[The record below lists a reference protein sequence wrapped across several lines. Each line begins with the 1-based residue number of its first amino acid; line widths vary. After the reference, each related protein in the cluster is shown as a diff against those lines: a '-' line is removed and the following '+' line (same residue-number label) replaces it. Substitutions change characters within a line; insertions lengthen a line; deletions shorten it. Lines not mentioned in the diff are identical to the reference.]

1 MEARY
6 LLLAALVIFDL
17 PAFYLLL
24 RLLFRG
30 PLAAAAGN
38 DSADGND
45 GANGADEADGDAA
58 ASEDS
63 PTRSSP
69 ARRAPRLRDLLD
81 PAFLK
86 DGGGEMKILLFLLA
100 AALLVLIEYF
110 IILGAF
116 PGIAGARL

>member
-1 MEARY
+1 MEVRY
-6 LLLAALVIFDL
+6 LLLAVLVLVDL

-30 PLAAAAGN
+30 AP
-38 DSADGND
+38 
-45 GANGADEADGDAA
+45 AA
-58 ASEDS
+58 ASGAADDSATPEDS
-63 PTRSSP
+63 PVRSSD
-69 ARRAPRLRDLLD
+69 ARRLPRLRDLLD

-86 DGGGEMKILLFLLA
+86 EGGGEMKILLFLLA

-116 PGIAGARL
+116 PGLAGARL